1 MNFSG
6 EEEKI
11 LKFWEGLDA
20 FKRSLELSQG
30 KPDFTFYDGPP
41 FATGTPHYGHMLAS
55 TIKDIVPRY
64 ATMKGYHVVRR
75 FGWDTHGLPIE
86 HEIDKTLGI
95 RTKEDVLN
103 MGIDKYNEECRKIVM
118 RFADVWRRDIGRL
131 GRWIDFDDDYKT
143 MYPSFME
150 SEWWAFKEL
159 FEKGAVYRGYR
170 VMPYS
175 TGCTTPLSNHEA
187 QLNYKEVLDPAV
199 SIAFP
204 LADEPDLALVAWTT
218 TPWTLLSNLSLAV
231 NPKFEYV
238 EIIHGKSGK
247 RYIVMEKLM
256 TSIWKNPAKED
267 VKVVR
272 KIKATELIGK
282 QYVPLFDYFY
292 KQYQSSAFRVI
303 GADYVTDDSGT
314 GIVHQAP
321 SFGETDFEACKE
333 AGIINEEK
341 PGPNPV
347 DANGCFTDEVGPFAG
362 TYVKEADRAIIR
374 DVKSR
379 DRLVAD
385 GQVRHSYPFCWR
397 SDTPLIY
404 KAVSAWFVRVSDH
417 VEQIQTN
424 LAKTHW
430 VPSNIR
436 DGRFGNWIK
445 NARDWNVSRNRY
457 WGTPLPLWVS
467 EDYSEIVCIGS
478 IAELEKL
485 SGQKVTDLHRE
496 HVDQLVIKSPES
508 GKELRR
514 VEEVFDCWFESGS
527 MPFAS
532 QHYPFENDNNNFR
545 FPADF
550 ISEGLDQT
558 RGWFYTLTVLSNH
571 LFGTSPFKNVCVTG
585 IILAADGKKM
595 SKRLKNYPDP
605 NLMFD
610 KYGADAI
617 RLYLIDSP
625 VLRAETLRFKEEGV
639 REVIGKV
646 FNPWW
651 NSFKFWDAQV
661 ALLKKQE
668 NIDFTYDPK
677 RISKNVMDRWM
688 LSTLQNLLKHIE
700 SEMEVYRLYGV
711 VPGLLKFLDDLT
723 NWYIRLDRTRL
734 KGENGVEDTLDAL
747 NTLFEAEFV
756 FSRAMAPFVPFL
768 SETIYQKIRHAIP
781 ESAFEALEVKDNRSV
796 HFLPYPEVRED
807 LVDEPTRRAVDR
819 MRKVIEF
826 GRVIREKQAISTKTP
841 LRQLIVVHPDSD
853 YLNDL
858 ARLKGFVLDELN
870 LQDLVLTSD
879 EKKYGVEC
887 RAQADW
893 PVLGKKLKRDVMRVK
908 KALPS
913 VPSHEVENYLNTGKI
928 TVDGIEL
935 VQGDLQVFRAVDE
948 TKLEKNFIAA
958 GDNEV
963 QVIMDTNIDD
973 KLKSEGTA
981 REFMNRVQ
989 RFRKKVG
996 LQTIDDVQVE
1006 YSILK
1011 DQAEALVAAL
1021 SANDQLVT
1029 KSLRIPARKYTESTS
1044 EIIGEEEQQIGDI
1057 AFKLR
1062 LLRL

>member
-1 MNFSG
+1 MNFAG

-11 LKFWEGLDA
+11 LKLWEKLEA

-86 HEIDKTLGI
+86 HEIDKTLGVK
-95 RTKEDVLN
+95 TKEDVLKI
-103 MGIDKYNEECRKIVM
+103 GIEKYNEECRKIVM

-131 GRWIDFDDDYKT
+131 GRWIDFDNDYKT

-150 SEWWAFKEL
+150 SEWWAFKKL
-159 FEKGAVYRGYR
+159 YEKGAVYRGYR

-175 TGCTTPLSNHEA
+175 TACTTPLSNHEA

-204 LADEPDLALVAWTT
+204 LVDEPDLALVAWTT
-218 TPWTLLSNLSLAV
+218 TPWTLLSNISLAV

-238 EIIHGKSGK
+238 EVLHGKSGK
-247 RYIVMEKLM
+247 RYVVMEKLM
-256 TSIWKNPAKED
+256 TSVWKNPGKED

-272 KIKATELIGK
+272 KIKATKLIGK
-282 QYVPLFDYFY
+282 QYIPLFDYFY
-292 KQYQSSAFRVI
+292 EQYQSSAFRVI

-347 DANGCFTDEVGPFAG
+347 DANGCFTDEVGQFAG

-404 KAVSAWFVRVSDH
+404 KAVSSWFVRVSDH
-417 VEQIQTN
+417 VDEIQAN

-430 VPSNIR
+430 VPSTIR

-467 EDYSEIVCIGS
+467 EDYSEIICIGS

-485 SGQKVTDLHRE
+485 SCQKVTDLHRE
-496 HVDQLVIKSPES
+496 HVDQIIIKSPKS

-532 QHYPFENDNNNFR
+532 QHYPFETKDENFR

-558 RGWFYTLTVLSNH
+558 RGWFYTLTVLGNH

-585 IILAADGKKM
+585 IILASDGKKM

-625 VLRAETLRFKEEGV
+625 VLRAESLRFKEEGV
-639 REVIGKV
+639 REVVGKV

-651 NSFKFWDAQV
+651 NSYKFWDAQV

-668 NIDFTYDPK
+668 NVDFSYDPK
-677 RISKNVMDRWM
+677 RISNNVMDRWM

-700 SEMEVYRLYGV
+700 SEMQVYRLYGV

-734 KGENGVEDTLDAL
+734 KGENGIDDTLDAL

-756 FSRAMAPFVPFL
+756 FCRAMAPFVPFL

-781 ESAFEALEVKDNRSV
+781 ESAFEALQAIDSRSV

-841 LRQLIVVHPDSD
+841 LRQLIVVHPDDD

-858 ARLKGFVLDELN
+858 ERLKGFVLDELN
-870 LQDLVLTSD
+870 IQDVVFTSD

-913 VPSHEVENYLNTGKI
+913 VPSHEVESYITTGKI
-928 TVDGIEL
+928 VVDGIEL
-935 VQGDLQVFRAVDE
+935 VKGDLQVFRAVDE

-963 QVIMDTNIDD
+963 QVIMNTNVD
-973 KLKSEGTA
+973 KTLQCVGTA

-1006 YSILK
+1006 YFIIK
-1011 DQAEALVAAL
+1011 DQSEALVAAL
-1021 SANDQLVT
+1021 SVNDQLVT
-1029 KSLRIPARKYTESTS
+1029 KSLRIPARQYTETES
-1044 EIIGEEEQQIGDI
+1044 EIIGEEEQLIGDI

-1062 LLRL
+1062 LLRI